1 MKQGDKSLI
10 GRISKDGLFITF
22 TDNASP
28 ILGER
33 VHIQNLDGHPAT
45 GTVVT
50 LTPKEKSWG
59 GHNEV
64 TIRMFGY
71 TGLYS
76 WIINQESE

>member
-1 MKQGDKSLI
+1 MRQGDKRLI
-10 GRISKDGLFITF
+10 GRISKDDLFITF

-33 VHIQNLDGHPAT
+33 VHIQNLDGYP
-45 GTVVT
+45 
-50 LTPKEKSWG
+50 LTPKEKSWS